1 VVEERF
7 DGLIESGAAGGRR
20 PYRQVVKAAPHSA
33 VYLMHKFWARR
44 PHNVFAELVA
54 HYSEPGDVVLDPFCG
69 GGVTVVE
76 ALSLG
81 RKVVGVDVN
90 PLAAYVTEMEVRPL
104 DVGRFWRGYEWVRSQ
119 VESQMCELYQT
130 FCPKCHANNAVF
142 DWLEW
147 TGEKPHRMKYECPKC
162 GAGEKEAQAVDVL
175 RSQKVSESFEVVVS
189 EKKLWYP
196 KAAVPYGDKTEG
208 IVKKGYTYFW
218 QLYTERN
225 LLALSM
231 LLKEICNFGGEAN
244 VKDFLKFAFSSSLK
258 WASKMSHLRGNV
270 VEGWALHA
278 YWLYPRTLEINVWNT
293 FKRRCAAVARGKEY
307 SNRNVGVSVQKAE
320 CFKQLLAG
328 DANYLILTQSS
339 VSLPIPDETV
349 DFVLTDPP
357 FGGNVNY
364 GELAD
369 YWTVWQNEGST
380 IDKNDEIIINKNR
393 MKGLNDYEEGLQQVF
408 CECFRVLKEE
418 RNMVV
423 TFNSRDSRVVASF
436 IIAAAKAGFVL
447 HPQGLLYQPPIRA
460 YATTFHA
467 MQVGAFTGD
476 FIFTFYKPSRVNR
489 SGFLEKVNLKD
500 FRMQIDS
507 LIEWHAAEKTT
518 EPELREDAYRIL
530 IPFLSFHAESNIHAC
545 WEAVNHFELRMKDLE
560 PRFRKLRRHIT
571 EKRKK
576 VFSADKKTG

>member
-1 VVEERF
+1 VVEEGF
-7 DGLIESGAAGGRR
+7 DGLIGSGVAVGRE
-20 PYRQVVKAAPHSA
+20 PYRKVVKAEPHTA

-54 HYSEPGDVVLDPFCG
+54 HYSKPGDIVLDPFCG

-90 PLAAYVTEMEVRPL
+90 PLAAYVTEMEARPL
-104 DVGRFWRGYEWVRSQ
+104 DVGRFWMGYEWVQSQ
-119 VESQMCELYQT
+119 VESQMCKLYQT
-130 FCPKCHANNAVF
+130 SCPNCGEKNAVF

-147 TGEKPHRMKYECPKC
+147 EGEKPHRMRYECPKC
-162 GAGEKEAQAVDVL
+162 EAGEKEAEAVDVF
-175 RSQKVSESFEVVVS
+175 RSQRASESFENAVS

-196 KAAVPYGDKTEG
+196 NATVPYGDKTEG
-208 IVKKGYTYFW
+208 IIKKGYTYFW
-218 QLYTERN
+218 QLYTKRN

-231 LLKEICNFGGEAN
+231 LWKEICSFSGEAN

-293 FKRRCAAVARGKEY
+293 FKRRCTAIARGKEY
-307 SNRNVGVSVQKAE
+307 SNRNIGVSVQKAE
-320 CFKQLLAG
+320 SFEQLLAG
-328 DANYLILTQSS
+328 DANYLILTRSS

-369 YWTVWQNEGST
+369 FWTVWQNEGNT
-380 IDKNDEIIINKNR
+380 IDKNEEIIINKNR
-393 MKGLNDYEEGLQQVF
+393 MKSLNDYEEGLRKVF
-408 CECFRVLKEE
+408 RECFRVLKEE

-489 SGFLEKVNLKD
+489 SSFSAEVDLKD

-507 LIEWHAAEKTT
+507 LTKWHVAEKTT
-518 EPELREDAYRIL
+518 EPELREKAYRIL
-530 IPFLSFHAESNIHAC
+530 IPFLSFHAESDAQAR
-545 WEAVNHFELRMKDLE
+545 WEAVNHFEMRMKNLE
-560 PRFRKLRRHIT
+560 PRFRKLRRHII
-571 EKRKK
+571 EKRRK
-576 VFSADKKTG
+576 VFSADKKVS